1 MADVLQV
8 EHKVLA
14 PTDLGVHL
22 QVVVSHDIPAV
33 ELVPENT
40 VVEIGRLLHHVGGV
54 LLPGQYPVLVDVALA
69 GDPLPHYPV
78 KIGDDQVAVVLSRR
92 LHQQLGGV
100 GRDPVVAVQELKI
113 DAPGPADANVPGIG
127 HAGVLLVDDLDPGIR
142 QGIRVADG
150 AGAVLAAVVHQQQ
163 LKIRVLLAQ
172 DTVDAAANGLFR
184 VVYGYDD
191 ADGWCHRAAL
201 LKV

>member
-8 EHKVLA
+8 EHEVLA
-14 PTDLGVHL
+14 PAELRVHPEAVAL
-22 QVVVSHDIPAV
+22 HDIPAV
-33 ELVPENT
+33 ELVPQNA
-40 VVEIGRLLHHVGGV
+40 VVEVGGLLHHVGGV
-54 LLPGQYPVLVDVALA
+54 LLPGQHPVLVNVALA
-69 GDPLPHYPV
+69 GDPLPHHPV
-78 KIGDDQVAVVLSRR
+78 EVRDDQVAVMVPGC

-100 GRDPVVAVQELKI
+100 GRDPVVTVQELEI
-113 DAPGPADANVPGIG
+113 DARSPADTDIPGIG

>member
-1 MADVLQV
+1 M
-8 EHKVLA
+8 
-14 PTDLGVHL
+14 
-22 QVVVSHDIPAV
+22 
-33 ELVPENT
+33 VP
-40 VVEIGRLLHHVGGV
+40 GC
-54 LLPGQYPVLVDVALA
+54 
-69 GDPLPHYPV
+69 
-78 KIGDDQVAVVLSRR
+78 

-100 GRDPVVAVQELKI
+100 GRDPVVTVQELEI
-113 DAPGPADANVPGIG
+113 DARSPADTDIPGIG